1 MMIKLRKGEKA
12 MGNVF
17 RRFTK
22 AFQGFL
28 VALAVVAMSPF
39 MAHAEPPALTLPSSV
54 DLSDLFPYAAAIVAA
69 LVGLIVIRKAIKLT
83 NRS

>member
-1 MMIKLRKGEKA
+1 MFKKIS
-12 MGNVF
+12 
-17 RRFTK
+17 
-22 AFQGFL
+22 AFL
-28 VALAVVAMSPF
+28 TALAVVVMSPI

-54 DLSDLFPYAAAIVAA
+54 DLSDLFPYAAAIVTA

>member
-1 MMIKLRKGEKA
+1 MQKYARIA
-12 MGNVF
+12 ML
-17 RRFTK
+17 
-22 AFQGFL
+22 AL
-28 VALAVVAMSPF
+28 VACLAFGGVAL
-39 MAHAEPPALTLPSSV
+39 AEPPALTLPSSV

>member
-1 MMIKLRKGEKA
+1 MIKKIS
-12 MGNVF
+12 
-17 RRFTK
+17 
-22 AFQGFL
+22 AFL
-28 VALAVVAMSPF
+28 TALAVVAMSPI

-54 DLSDLFPYAAAIVAA
+54 DLSDLFPYAAAIVTA

>member
-1 MMIKLRKGEKA
+1 MRKIK
-12 MGNVF
+12 
-17 RRFTK
+17 
-22 AFQGFL
+22 
-28 VALAVVAMSPF
+28 ALYSGLMVAMLGLILPLA
-39 MAHAEPPALTLPSSV
+39 AHAEPSGLTLPTSV